1 MHNNKNLSV
10 VIFAF
15 GFMGKYSLEGLK
27 RNKILD
33 IKGII
38 IPKINKFYY
47 SNLNLKKI
55 DQKIKI
61 LQSDKKNQVFKFIK
75 NLKPDIVLIS
85 TFNKIFDK
93 EILKLSKFVNI
104 HHGKLPKQKGR
115 ASINWAILMGRNS
128 IYLTFHQVVPKLD
141 SGKIILQKKIDIK
154 KKDNYQTIQKK
165 IGKYLEFNI
174 SRILLKYLQNKINL
188 KKNDSRKETWNCSRN
203 PEDGL
208 INFFKKRED
217 VHNLIRACKNK
228 SFGAFCYLKE
238 KKIIIMESSI
248 KKNKKYEGIIPGRI
262 TQIYKNGNI
271 DCLCKNGPITIKK
284 IYYKNKIMTPSKIIN
299 STRDTLLND

>member
-1 MHNNKNLSV
+1 
-10 VIFAF
+10 
-15 GFMGKYSLEGLK
+15 MGKYSLEGLTK
-27 RNKILD
+27 NNILN
-33 IKGII
+33 IKGVI
-38 IPKINKFYY
+38 IPKTNKFYY

-55 DQKIKI
+55 DNKIKI
-61 LQSDKKNQVFKFIK
+61 LKSDKKKKIYNFIK

-93 EILKLSKFVNI
+93 NILKLSKFINI
-104 HHGKLPKQKGR
+104 HHGKLPEQKGR

-128 IYLTFHQVVPKLD
+128 IYLTFHQVIPRLD

-165 IGKYLEFNI
+165 IGKYLRLNI
-174 SRILLKYLQNKINL
+174 SKILLRYLQNKKKL
-188 KKNDSRKETWNCSRN
+188 SKNDSRKETWNCSRN

-208 INFFKKRED
+208 INFFQKKED
-217 VHNLIRACKNK
+217 VHNLIRACKNR

-248 KKNKKYEGIIPGRI
+248 KRNRKYEGIIPGRI

-271 DCLCKNGPITIKK
+271 DCLCENGPITIKK
-284 IYYKNKIMTPSKIIN
+284 IYYKSKIISPSKIIK

>member
-61 LQSDKKNQVFKFIK
+61 LQSDKRNQIFKFIK

-208 INFFKKRED
+208 INFFQKKG
-217 VHNLIRACKNK
+217 KM
-228 SFGAFCYLKE
+228 S
-238 KKIIIMESSI
+238 II
-248 KKNKKYEGIIPGRI
+248 
-262 TQIYKNGNI
+262 
-271 DCLCKNGPITIKK
+271 
-284 IYYKNKIMTPSKIIN
+284 
-299 STRDTLLND
+299 

>member
-15 GFMGKYSLEGLK
+15 GFMGKYSLEGLRK
-27 RNKILD
+27 NKILK
-33 IKGII
+33 IKGIVV
-38 IPKINKFYY
+38 PKTDKFYY
-47 SNLNLKKI
+47 SNIDLKKI
-55 DQKIKI
+55 DNKIKI
-61 LQSDKKNQVFKFIK
+61 LKSDKKNHVFNFIK
-75 NLKPDIVLIS
+75 NLKPDVVLIS
-85 TFNKIFDK
+85 TFNKIFEK
-93 EILKLSKFVNI
+93 KILKLSNFINI
-104 HHGKLPKQKGR
+104 HHGRLPEQKGR

-154 KKDNYQTIQKK
+154 KYDNYQTIQNK
-165 IGKYLEFNI
+165 IGRYIKINI
-174 SRILLKYLQNKINL
+174 SKIILKYLQNRIKL
-188 KKNDSRKETWNCSRN
+188 KKNDSKKETWNCSRN

-208 INFFKKRED
+208 INFFKKKED
-217 VHNLIRACKNK
+217 VHNLIRACKSK
-228 SFGAFCYLKE
+228 SFGAFCYLRE
-238 KKIIIMESSI
+238 KKIIILESSI
-248 KKNKKYEGIIPGRI
+248 KKNRKFEGIIPGRI

-284 IYYKNKIMTPSKIIN
+284 IFYNDKIMKPSKIIK

>member
-27 RNKILD
+27 KNNILN
-33 IKGII
+33 IKGVI
-38 IPKINKFYY
+38 IPETNKFYY

-55 DQKIKI
+55 DNKIKI
-61 LQSDKKNQVFKFIK
+61 LKSDKKKKIFNFIK

-93 EILKLSKFVNI
+93 NILKLSKFINI
-104 HHGKLPKQKGR
+104 HHGKLPEQKGR

-128 IYLTFHQVVPKLD
+128 IYLTFHQVIPKLD
-141 SGKIILQKKIDIK
+141 SGKIILQKKIEIK

-165 IGKYLEFNI
+165 IGKYLRLNI
-174 SRILLKYLQNKINL
+174 SKILLRYLQNKKKL
-188 KKNDSRKETWNCSRN
+188 SKNDSRKETWNCSRN

-208 INFFKKRED
+208 INFFKKKED
-217 VHNLIRACKNK
+217 VHNLIRACKSK

-271 DCLCKNGPITIKK
+271 DCLCENGPITIKK
-284 IYYKNKIMTPSKIIN
+284 ICYKNKIMSPSKIIK